1 MFGSPYASAPI
12 AAIKNHAEVLGI
24 EVGPD
29 QDVSLFAIDTK
40 SQIMALKSFGAD
52 VIWHGNTTMSV
63 STTIRDAYALGLRA
77 AHIINNWG
85 FDENLPR
92 LAGDAMNAP
101 DAVTVMGAAP
111 NGFYGQDCDLM
122 DKVVEYTKKV
132 HPGVPQEKRIC
143 RTVQGWSNGI
153 ILWEAMKRADKAGDL
168 TGPGI
173 REKGFETMRDFH
185 IGLCT
190 GDVSYSADDHRPAGG
205 CWVQEWKDGK
215 FQKVAFVDVKARWS
229 KQWADEWFDGKKGG
243 FRLETAQTILSV
255 NNIEVKYHEVIL
267 VLKGVSLEV
276 PSGGIVALL
285 GANGAGK
292 STTLKSISGLLK
304 VEVGKVTD
312 GAIEFEGV
320 MIHKKPAVEIAKMGI
335 IQVIEGR
342 RVFEHLTVEENLK
355 VGAHLRKTGSV
366 KDGLELVYHYFPRL
380 REKRSETAG
389 FISGGEQ
396 QMAVVGRA
404 LMTEPKLVLLDEPSM
419 GLAPMLIHEI
429 FNILMRLN
437 KEEKISILLVEQN
450 VKLAL
455 NVAPYAYVM
464 ETGRI
469 VMDDTSEKLKENED
483 IKDFYLG
490 LSEKGKTKSF
500 AEVKHYKRRKRW
512 LT

>member
-1 MFGSPYASAPI
+1 MDGNREVSRLD
-12 AAIKNHAEVLGI
+12 AAE
-24 EVGPD
+24 
-29 QDVSLFAIDTK
+29 
-40 SQIMALKSFGAD
+40 
-52 VIWHGNTTMSV
+52 
-63 STTIRDAYALGLRA
+63 
-77 AHIINNWG
+77 
-85 FDENLPR
+85 
-92 LAGDAMNAP
+92 
-101 DAVTVMGAAP
+101 
-111 NGFYGQDCDLM
+111 
-122 DKVVEYTKKV
+122 
-132 HPGVPQEKRIC
+132 
-143 RTVQGWSNGI
+143 
-153 ILWEAMKRADKAGDL
+153 
-168 TGPGI
+168 
-173 REKGFETMRDFH
+173 
-185 IGLCT
+185 
-190 GDVSYSADDHRPAGG
+190 
-205 CWVQEWKDGK
+205 
-215 FQKVAFVDVKARWS
+215 
-229 KQWADEWFDGKKGG
+229 
-243 FRLETAQTILSV
+243 TILSI

-267 VLKGVSLEV
+267 VLKGVSIEV
-276 PSGGIVALL
+276 PRGGIVALL

-304 VEVGKVTD
+304 VEVGEVTD

-320 MIHKKPAVEIAKMGI
+320 WIHKKTAVEIAKMGI

-380 REKRSETAG
+380 REKRSEVAG
-389 FISGGEQ
+389 FVSGGEQ
-396 QMAVVGRA
+396 QMTVVGRA

-490 LSEKGKTKSF
+490 LSEKGKMKSF

>member
-1 MFGSPYASAPI
+1 
-12 AAIKNHAEVLGI
+12 LG
-24 EVGPD
+24 
-29 QDVSLFAIDTK
+29 
-40 SQIMALKSFGAD
+40 
-52 VIWHGNTTMSV
+52 
-63 STTIRDAYALGLRA
+63 
-77 AHIINNWG
+77 
-85 FDENLPR
+85 
-92 LAGDAMNAP
+92 
-101 DAVTVMGAAP
+101 
-111 NGFYGQDCDLM
+111 
-122 DKVVEYTKKV
+122 
-132 HPGVPQEKRIC
+132 
-143 RTVQGWSNGI
+143 
-153 ILWEAMKRADKAGDL
+153 
-168 TGPGI
+168 
-173 REKGFETMRDFH
+173 
-185 IGLCT
+185 
-190 GDVSYSADDHRPAGG
+190 
-205 CWVQEWKDGK
+205 GK
-215 FQKVAFVDVKARWS
+215 Q
-229 KQWADEWFDGKKGG
+229 GG
-243 FRLETAQTILSV
+243 FSLEAAENILSV

-267 VLKGVSLEV
+267 VLKGVSIKV
-276 PSGGIVALL
+276 PRGGVVALL

-304 VEVGKVTD
+304 VEVGEVTD

-320 MIHKKPAVEIAKMGI
+320 RIDKKTAVEIAKMGI

-355 VGAHLRKTGSV
+355 VGAHLRKSGSV

-380 REKRSETAG
+380 RQKRNEVAG
-389 FISGGEQ
+389 FVSGGEQ

-429 FNILMRLN
+429 FNILTKLN
-437 KEEKISILLVEQN
+437 KDEHISILLVEQN

-455 NVAPYAYVM
+455 NVAPHAYVM

-469 VMDDTSEKLKENED
+469 VMDDTSERLKENED